1 MANEYLERP
10 DDFKEQW
17 QRNHSFMLKML
28 AQVGQNN
35 LAEYLGVSD
44 AKVSDM
50 KSKEMVMMAKMCAF
64 CMIQLRHNR
73 DRCFTEEQI
82 RKWDFLAELGREAL
96 LKSERMSDIL

>member
-1 MANEYLERP
+1 
-10 DDFKEQW
+10 
-17 QRNHSFMLKML
+17 MLKML
-28 AQVGQNN
+28 GQVGQNN

-50 KSKEMVMMAKMCAF
+50 KTKEFVIMAKTCAF
-64 CMIQLRHNR
+64 CMIQLRNSR